1 MEETQNSRMTLPFN
15 VSDQQIIDQ
24 ADTSVTAIVEE
35 PLSQTL
41 IEEPQVEFTVFEEGS
56 KRGKPLLVA
65 SDGYRYYAKKRGK
78 NSVLWFCSSRSVTCK
93 CYASVVQKGSDFVR
107 GNNSHQHGPEPS
119 LKDRVSVSVKV
130 RKEAREQPFKSTIEI
145 EISPS

>member
-1 MEETQNSRMTLPFN
+1 MTLPFN
-15 VSDQQIIDQ
+15 VRDQQIIDQ

-56 KRGKPLLVA
+56 KRGKPLLEA

-78 NSVLWFCSSRSVTCK
+78 NSVPWFCSSRSVTC
-93 CYASVVQKGSDFVR
+93 
-107 GNNSHQHGPEPS
+107 
-119 LKDRVSVSVKV
+119 
-130 RKEAREQPFKSTIEI
+130 
-145 EISPS
+145 